1 MQGPESVVAA
11 KSVIRGLS
19 VGEPLAAVV
28 EESADVEAGSTAG
41 CVERVVEW
49 RDGGSGSGGMWV
61 RWHCKC
67 WGGGASTSGGGSAS
81 SALLARIRGTIVSDI
96 VVIGFTFVLL
106 DTAGGWV
113 AADRGRRVNYLDP

>member
-49 RDGGSGSGGMWV
+49 RDGGEWEWGDVGALALQVLGGRSQHQ
-61 RWHCKC
+61 RWRKC
-67 WGGGASTSGGGSAS
+67 VVCASRPYSWHNCE
-81 SALLARIRGTIVSDI
+81 RH
-96 VVIGFTFVLL
+96 
-106 DTAGGWV
+106 
-113 AADRGRRVNYLDP
+113 RRHRVHLRPP